1 MKALFAPSLSSRPIL
16 MAIIVAPP
24 MGNIATMATANV
36 MNGTP
41 ILTAPKAAE
50 PTPWPTKIPSMT
62 LYR

>member
-1 MKALFAPSLSSRPIL
+1 MGVIGAAVASV
-16 MAIIVAPP
+16 IVAPP

-50 PTPWPTKIPSMT
+50 PKDIKVRN
-62 LYR
+62 Y